1 MTTDFSKYDANQ
13 LPSAEVLGRQRYAIV
28 VADWNNDITYPM
40 MFGAIETLTKHGVP
54 VENIDVLHVP
64 GAVELTYGAARI
76 MKEERI
82 DAIIAIGCVIQG
94 DTPHFDYVCQS
105 VTQGVAILNAQGKV
119 PVIFSV
125 LTVKE
130 KQQALAVKDAAGV
143 RNLEKIVRAA
153 SDELMVVVSAMGKTT
168 NALERVVEFLDAG
181 KEEAALNQWVDI
193 IDYHVAIMKE
203 LGLKPGS
210 DIRLQGEIPFDPQLS
225 LDENYDQVVSL
236 GEIMS
241 TQIVAVYLLK
251 QGLSVEWWN
260 IRAGWERPNRPKI
273 VIAQGF
279 IGGTSEGKRTTL
291 GREGSDYTAA
301 LLGNY
306 LDAESVTIWKD
317 VPGILNAD
325 PRLEPDTILIPSL
338 RYQDAVELS
347 YSGAQIIHPKTI
359 RPLENKKIPLFV
371 KPFGDPEAEGS
382 KIAADGV
389 GPIDV
394 PVYIWRKNQI
404 LITMRAK
411 DFAFVL
417 EESLSEIFE
426 IIHRHRLK
434 VALIQS
440 SAVTISVCVDNT
452 RFVPEAIEELNQ
464 HFNVTY
470 NDHLSLLTIRGT
482 TPEILERAKAGR
494 TIMLSQTTR
503 RTARLVVKE

>member
-1 MTTDFSKYDANQ
+1 MRVYK
-13 LPSAEVLGRQRYAIV
+13 
-28 VADWNNDITYPM
+28 
-40 MFGAIETLTKHGVP
+40 FG
-54 VENIDVLHVP
+54 
-64 GAVELTYGAARI
+64 GA
-76 MKEERI
+76 
-82 DAIIAIGCVIQG
+82 
-94 DTPHFDYVCQS
+94 S
-105 VTQGVAILNAQGKV
+105 
-119 PVIFSV
+119 
-125 LTVKE
+125 
-130 KQQALAVKDAAGV
+130 VKDAAGV
-143 RNLEKIVRAA
+143 RNLERIVRLAIN
-153 SDELMVVVSAMGKTT
+153 DNKTDGLMVVVSAMGKTT

-181 KEEAALNQWVDI
+181 KEEQALQQWVDI

-203 LGLKPGS
+203 LGLTPGT
-210 DIRLQGEIPFDPQLS
+210 DIRLQGEIPFDPTLS
-225 LDENYDQVVSL
+225 HDENYDQVVSL

-241 TQIVAVYLLK
+241 TQIIAVYLLK

-260 IRAGWERPNRPKI
+260 MPKLLRTDDTWREAKVDNETSAAVIRAGWERTNRPQI

-279 IGGTSEGKRTTL
+279 IGGTKDGRRTTL

-301 LLGNY
+301 LIGNY
-306 LDAESVTIWKD
+306 LDAQSVTIWKD

-325 PRLEPDTILIPSL
+325 PRIEPNTVLIPSL

-359 RPLENKKIPLFV
+359 RPLENKQIPLFV
-371 KPFGDPEAEGS
+371 KPFGDPQASGS
-382 KIAADGV
+382 KIAPDGV

-417 EESLSEIFE
+417 EESLSEIFD
-426 IIHRHRLK
+426 IIHRNRLK
-434 VALIQS
+434 VSLIQS

-452 RFVPEAIEELNQ
+452 RFVPAAIEELKE
-464 HFNVTY
+464 HFNVSY
-470 NDHLSLLTIRGT
+470 NDRLSLLTIRGT
-482 TPEILERAKAGR
+482 TPDILNRAKDGK

>member
-1 MTTDFSKYDANQ
+1 MKVYKFGGASVKN
-13 LPSAEVLGRQRYAIV
+13 AE
-28 VADWNNDITYPM
+28 
-40 MFGAIETLTKHGVP
+40 
-54 VENIDVLHVP
+54 
-64 GAVELTYGAARI
+64 
-76 MKEERI
+76 
-82 DAIIAIGCVIQG
+82 
-94 DTPHFDYVCQS
+94 
-105 VTQGVAILNAQGKV
+105 
-119 PVIFSV
+119 
-125 LTVKE
+125 
-130 KQQALAVKDAAGV
+130 GV
-143 RNLEKIVRAA
+143 RNVEKIVRLAGA
-153 SDELMVVVSAMGKTT
+153 QDLMVVVSAMGKTT

-181 KEEAALNQWVDI
+181 KEEQALTQWIDIVDF
-193 IDYHVAIMKE
+193 HVAIMKE
-203 LGLKPGS
+203 LGLQPGS
-210 DIRLQGEIPFDPQLS
+210 DIRLQGEIPYDPAKS
-225 LDENYDQVVSL
+225 LDENYDQIVSL

-260 IRAGWERPNRPKI
+260 MPKLLRTDDTWREAKVDDATSAELIRSGWNRPQRPA
-273 VIAQGF
+273 VVVTQGF
-279 IGGTSEGKRTTL
+279 IGGTADGRRTTL

-338 RYQDAVELS
+338 RYKDAVELS

-359 RPLENKKIPLFV
+359 RPLENKHIPLYV
-371 KPFGDPEAEGS
+371 KPFGEPNAAGS
-382 KIAADGV
+382 CISEDGV
-389 GPIDV
+389 GPIDI

-417 EESLSEIFE
+417 EESLSEIFD

-434 VALIQS
+434 VSLIQS

-452 RFVPEAIEELNQ
+452 RFVPEALAELQQ

-470 NDHLSLLTIRGT
+470 NENLSLLTIRGT
-482 TPEILERAKAGR
+482 TPEILERAKAGK

-503 RTARLVVKE
+503 RTARLVVSE

>member
-1 MTTDFSKYDANQ
+1 MAKVYK
-13 LPSAEVLGRQRYAIV
+13 
-28 VADWNNDITYPM
+28 
-40 MFGAIETLTKHGVP
+40 FG
-54 VENIDVLHVP
+54 
-64 GAVELTYGAARI
+64 GA
-76 MKEERI
+76 
-82 DAIIAIGCVIQG
+82 
-94 DTPHFDYVCQS
+94 S
-105 VTQGVAILNAQGKV
+105 
-119 PVIFSV
+119 
-125 LTVKE
+125 
-130 KQQALAVKDAAGV
+130 VKDAEGV
-143 RNLEKIVRAA
+143 RNLEHIVREAGNN
-153 SDELMVVVSAMGKTT
+153 LMVVVSAMGKTT

-181 KEEAALNQWVDI
+181 KEEQALSQWVDI
-193 IDYHVAIMKE
+193 IDFHVAIMKQ
-203 LGLKPGS
+203 LGLQPGT
-210 DIRLQGEIPFDPQLS
+210 DIRLQGEIPYDPNRS
-225 LDENYDQVVSL
+225 YDENYDQIVSL

-260 IRAGWERPNRPKI
+260 MPKLLRTDNTWREAKVDDATSAAVIRAGWERPKRPKI
-273 VIAQGF
+273 VVTQGF
-279 IGGTSEGKRTTL
+279 IGGTADGKRTTL

-325 PRLEPDTILIPSL
+325 PRIEPNTVLIPSL

-359 RPLENKKIPLFV
+359 RPLENKQIPLLV
-371 KPFGDPEAEGS
+371 KPFGDPTAEGS
-382 KIAADGV
+382 RISEDGV

-394 PVYIWRKNQI
+394 PVYIWRMNQL

-434 VALIQS
+434 VSLIQS

-452 RFVPEAIEELNQ
+452 RFVEDAKRAITDIASRGKLPIVAGGTGLYVDSLLGNITFSEQQRDEAICKALDCQ
-464 HFNVTY
+464 PG
-470 NDHLSLLTIRGT
+470 D
-482 TPEILERAKAGR
+482 ILAY
-494 TIMLSQTTR
+494 
-503 RTARLVVKE
+503 KEDQ

>member
-1 MTTDFSKYDANQ
+1 M
-13 LPSAEVLGRQRYAIV
+13 
-28 VADWNNDITYPM
+28 
-40 MFGAIETLTKHGVP
+40 
-54 VENIDVLHVP
+54 
-64 GAVELTYGAARI
+64 
-76 MKEERI
+76 
-82 DAIIAIGCVIQG
+82 
-94 DTPHFDYVCQS
+94 
-105 VTQGVAILNAQGKV
+105 
-119 PVIFSV
+119 
-125 LTVKE
+125 
-130 KQQALAVKDAAGV
+130 KDAAGV
-143 RNLEKIVRAA
+143 RNVEKIVRLEGAN
-153 SDELMVVVSAMGKTT
+153 DLMVVVSAMGKTT
-168 NALERVVEFLDAG
+168 NALERVLELISAG
-181 KEEAALNQWVDI
+181 KEEEALNQWIGV
-193 IDYHVAIMKE
+193 IDSHVAIMKE
-203 LGLKPGS
+203 LGLQPGS
-210 DIRLQGEIPFDPQLS
+210 DIRLQGEIPYDPTLPY
-225 LDENYDQVVSL
+225 DENYDQIVSM
-236 GEIMS
+236 GELMS

-260 IRAGWERPNRPKI
+260 MPKLLRTDDTWREAKVDDAASRAVIRAGWERANRPQV

-279 IGGTSEGKRTTL
+279 IGGTAGGKRTTL

-325 PRLEPDTILIPSL
+325 PRLEPDTVLIPSL

-359 RPLENKKIPLFV
+359 RPLENKQIPLFV
-371 KPFGDPEAEGS
+371 KPFGDPTAAGS

-417 EESLSEIFE
+417 EESLSEIFD
-426 IIHRHRLK
+426 IINRNRLK
-434 VALIQS
+434 VSLIQS

-452 RFVPEAIEELNQ
+452 RFVPAAIEALKQ
-464 HFNVTY
+464 HFDVTY
-470 NDHLSLLTIRGT
+470 NDNLSLLTIRGT

-494 TIMLSQTTR
+494 TVMLSQTTR
-503 RTARLVVKE
+503 RTARFVVKENA

>member
-1 MTTDFSKYDANQ
+1 MKVYKFGGASVKN
-13 LPSAEVLGRQRYAIV
+13 AE
-28 VADWNNDITYPM
+28 
-40 MFGAIETLTKHGVP
+40 
-54 VENIDVLHVP
+54 
-64 GAVELTYGAARI
+64 
-76 MKEERI
+76 
-82 DAIIAIGCVIQG
+82 
-94 DTPHFDYVCQS
+94 
-105 VTQGVAILNAQGKV
+105 
-119 PVIFSV
+119 
-125 LTVKE
+125 
-130 KQQALAVKDAAGV
+130 GV
-143 RNLEKIVRAA
+143 RNVEKIVRLSGAQ
-153 SDELMVVVSAMGKTT
+153 DLMVVVSAMGKTT

-181 KEEAALNQWVDI
+181 KEEQALTQWIDIVDF
-193 IDYHVAIMKE
+193 HVAIMKE
-203 LGLKPGS
+203 LGLQPGF
-210 DIRLQGEIPFDPQLS
+210 DIRLQGEIPYDPAKS
-225 LDENYDQVVSL
+225 LDENYDQIVSL

-260 IRAGWERPNRPKI
+260 MPKLLRTDDTWREAKVDDATSAELIRSGWNRPQRPT
-273 VIAQGF
+273 VVVTQGF
-279 IGGTSEGKRTTL
+279 IGGTADGRRTTL

-338 RYQDAVELS
+338 RYKDAVELS

-359 RPLENKKIPLFV
+359 RPLENKHIPLFV
-371 KPFGDPEAEGS
+371 KPFGEPNAAGS
-382 KIAADGV
+382 CISEDGV
-389 GPIDV
+389 GPIDI

-417 EESLSEIFE
+417 EESLSEIFD

-434 VALIQS
+434 VSLIQS

-452 RFVPEAIEELNQ
+452 RFVPEALVELQQ

-470 NDHLSLLTIRGT
+470 NENLSLLTIRGT
-482 TPEILERAKAGR
+482 TPEILERAKAGK

-503 RTARLVVKE
+503 RTARLVVSE

>member
-1 MTTDFSKYDANQ
+1 MKVYK
-13 LPSAEVLGRQRYAIV
+13 
-28 VADWNNDITYPM
+28 
-40 MFGAIETLTKHGVP
+40 FG
-54 VENIDVLHVP
+54 
-64 GAVELTYGAARI
+64 GA
-76 MKEERI
+76 
-82 DAIIAIGCVIQG
+82 
-94 DTPHFDYVCQS
+94 S
-105 VTQGVAILNAQGKV
+105 
-119 PVIFSV
+119 
-125 LTVKE
+125 
-130 KQQALAVKDAAGV
+130 VKDAAGV

-153 SDELMVVVSAMGKTT
+153 DDELMVVVSAMGKTT

-181 KEEAALNQWVDI
+181 KEEQALSQWVDI

-210 DIRLQGEIPFDPQLS
+210 DIRLQGEIPFDPQLA

-260 IRAGWERPNRPKI
+260 MPKLLRTDNTWREAKVDNATSAATIRAGWERPNRSKI

-279 IGGTSEGKRTTL
+279 IGGTAEGKRTTL

-359 RPLENKKIPLFV
+359 RPLENKQIPLFV
-371 KPFGDPEAEGS
+371 KPFGDPEAAGS

-389 GPIDV
+389 GPIDI

-452 RFVPEAIEELNQ
+452 RFVPEALDELKQ

>member
-1 MTTDFSKYDANQ
+1 MSD
-13 LPSAEVLGRQRYAIV
+13 P
-28 VADWNNDITYPM
+28 
-40 MFGAIETLTKHGVP
+40 
-54 VENIDVLHVP
+54 
-64 GAVELTYGAARI
+64 
-76 MKEERI
+76 
-82 DAIIAIGCVIQG
+82 
-94 DTPHFDYVCQS
+94 
-105 VTQGVAILNAQGKV
+105 
-119 PVIFSV
+119 
-125 LTVKE
+125 
-130 KQQALAVKDAAGV
+130 KDG
-143 RNLEKIVRAA
+143 
-153 SDELMVVVSAMGKTT
+153 LMVVVSAMGKTT

-210 DIRLQGEIPFDPQLS
+210 DIRLQGEIPFDPQLP

-260 IRAGWERPNRPKI
+260 MPKLLRTDDTWREAKVDNATSAATIRAGWERPNRPKI

-347 YSGAQIIHPKTI
+347 YSG
-359 RPLENKKIPLFV
+359 
-371 KPFGDPEAEGS
+371 EAAGS
-382 KIAADGV
+382 KIAADGI
-389 GPIDV
+389 GPIDI

-452 RFVPEAIEELNQ
+452 RFVPEAIEELKQ

-482 TPEILERAKAGR
+482 TPEILERAKADR